1 MRKTFFIAAAMLF
14 LTCTAAFAD
23 SVTYTVDGAG
33 KKFDLSFT
41 EPGTLTSLDTF
52 VPVTFTDTGKMI
64 KDAEVT
70 FFDDGVDGG
79 LFDITFTNKKGVT
92 KIVSFVGPQLF
103 TSSGPGGPFILLG
116 GVFGVDGGAIF
127 KGGKLGKF
135 FDGGDATV
143 TGTSTVDAGAGEFA
157 DAGLGARGCDGAAQ
171 EAAGLIFQ

>member
-1 MRKTFFIAAAMLF
+1 MRKTILIAAAMLF
-14 LTCTAAFAD
+14 LTCTAALAD

-41 EPGTLTSLDTF
+41 EPSTLTSLDTF
-52 VPVTFTDTGKMI
+52 VPVTFTDSGKKI
-64 KDAEVT
+64 NDAEVT

-103 TSSGPGGPFILLG
+103 TSGGPGGPFILLG

-127 KGGKLGKF
+127 KGGKPGKF
-135 FDGGDATV
+135 FDGGNATV
-143 TGTSTVDAGAGEFA
+143 TGTSTAMPEPASLLML
-157 DAGLGARGCDGAAQ
+157 GLGL
-171 EAAGLIFQ
+171 AGVMGLRKKQLA

>member
-1 MRKTFFIAAAMLF
+1 MRKTILIAAAMLF
-14 LTCTAAFAD
+14 LTCTAALAD

-41 EPGTLTSLDTF
+41 EPSTLTSLDTF
-52 VPVTFTDTGKMI
+52 VPVTFTDTGKTI

-70 FFDDGVDGG
+70 FFDDGVDAG

-92 KIVSFVGPQLF
+92 KIVSFIGPQLF
-103 TSSGPGGPFILLG
+103 TSGGPGGPFILLG

-135 FDGGDATV
+135 FSGGNATV
-143 TGTSTVDAGAGEFA
+143 TGTSTAMPEPSSLLML
-157 DAGLGARGCDGAAQ
+157 GLGL
-171 EAAGLIFQ
+171 AGVIGLRKRQLA